1 MAFTVAEQNAMR
13 VIFGPLIARRLTD
26 STQADLD
33 GFLSL
38 LDPAVGTNTYVKGK
52 IQDAKAA
59 LLSEQSQLAA
69 NAAARS
75 TQIDNQ
81 VAVLN
86 GLLAKYP

>member
-1 MAFTVAEQNAMR
+1 MAFTNAEQIAMR
-13 VIFGPLIARRLTD
+13 AIFGPLIAKRLTE

-52 IQDAKAA
+52 IQDSKTA
-59 LLSEQSQLAA
+59 LLAEQAQLTA
-69 NAAARS
+69 NANARS
-75 TQIDNQ
+75 AQIDSQ